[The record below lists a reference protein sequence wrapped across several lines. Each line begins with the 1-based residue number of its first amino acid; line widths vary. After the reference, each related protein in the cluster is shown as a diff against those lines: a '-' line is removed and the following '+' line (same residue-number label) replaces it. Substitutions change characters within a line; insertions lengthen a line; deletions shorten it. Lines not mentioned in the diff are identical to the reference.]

1 MSNDN
6 ELYKD
11 LWNTPADY
19 QAAFCEKCG
28 AKMEYGCEFCTACGN
43 YIETPAAV
51 PPSAPVVPPATPV
64 AAIPPM
70 AAPVA
75 PPASF
80 PSHKKKSPLPLII
93 SIVAGVLLACGIG
106 FAVFFMMSRSNDGG
120 NTGDNSYQISSD
132 GRDPNSGDTQA
143 PTPDNNPDNT
153 NPSDASPSPPPTPLT
168 PPPTPT
174 PSPTPTYIENPNIVI
189 TTRYNPSTGAFNAQ
203 DEHAASVRA
212 AGATPVL
219 PADDRMLA
227 DILRTGDTTNAAA
240 IAELYDGLILTGG
253 GDISAR
259 FFNQS
264 PHPASGTPDEVRD
277 TAELALCRAF
287 VDAGKPILGINRG
300 MQLLNVAMG
309 GDLIQDIPDLLG
321 LPESTH
327 SGNVTHTIQ
336 IERGSWLYDLF
347 GSSVLTYSAHHQS
360 IGILAPGFTIAAY
373 TGPVIEAIE
382 NGNLLGIQFNPER
395 LEGSG
400 SYLVF
405 SDFITRCSY
414 VPAR

>member
-1 MSNDN
+1 MSNNDN
-6 ELYKD
+6 ELYRD

-19 QAAFCEKCG
+19 QPVYCEKCG
-28 AKMEYGCEFCTACGN
+28 AKMEYGCEFCTACGH
-43 YIETPAAV
+43 YIATPAGVA
-51 PPSAPVVPPATPV
+51 A
-64 AAIPPM
+64 AAIPPIM
-70 AAPVA
+70 ATPNAA
-75 PPASF
+75 YPP
-80 PSHKKKSPLPLII
+80 PIKKSPLPLII
-93 SIVAGVLLACGIG
+93 SIVAGVLLIFGIG
-106 FAVFFMMSRSNDGG
+106 IAVFFMMSRSNDSGVP
-120 NTGDNSYQISSD
+120 GDDGYQISSD
-132 GRDPNSGDTQA
+132 GRGPSSGDTQA

-153 NPSDASPSPPPTPLT
+153 TPPQDSPTPQPTQPSTPQPT
-168 PPPTPT
+168 PPPTP
-174 PSPTPTYIENPNIVI
+174 PPTPIYIENPKIII
-189 TTRYNPSTGAFNAQ
+189 TTRYNPSTGVFNAQ

-212 AGATPVL
+212 VGATPVL

-264 PHPASGTPDEVRD
+264 PHPASGTPDEIRD

-309 GDLIQDIPDLLG
+309 GDLIQDIPDILG

-395 LEGSG
+395 LEGTG